1 MANPQHSDIA
11 KQGPYAIARWR
22 ESHWRG
28 RVQLD
33 LSGAHLSRVKLPG
46 VDLANDELSG
56 VDLTDADISRA
67 VLYGSNLRL
76 AHLSRASLIWSD
88 LHRTKLNG
96 ASLIRTNLSGSCL
109 LGADLQGADLSHAD
123 LSWADLRDANLTGAN
138 LTEANL
144 AWADLSG
151 VNLARARLT
160 GTNLEVANLTNV
172 DLRGASL
179 VRAILHRTL
188 MGRAVLEL
196 TLFADCDLG
205 QTLQLESV
213 THLGPSIIGLD
224 SLARSQGLIP
234 DTFLRQA
241 GVAESVI
248 SMQPSLR
255 QSRSNYSRVLL
266 VSSCQ
271 DEEFVERLEED
282 LRLAGFSCWRLV
294 VDDEAPIRSN
304 GVFPTLQRFSY
315 YDQMVLVCS
324 EASLA
329 SPFGW
334 RFFDRVIQKPV
345 AASIDIRTVI
355 PLALDD
361 QLYTRE
367 DPLCDDLRSR
377 LVVDFRGWQSE
388 VGYRSGLAASKAALV
403 APPSRDGNH
412 AGQSELLLDST

>member
-1 MANPQHSDIA
+1 MADPRHSALA
-11 KQGPYAIARWR
+11 KQGPHAIARWR
-22 ESHWRG
+22 ESNWRG

-33 LSGAHLSRVKLPG
+33 LSGAQLSRAKLPG
-46 VDLANDELSG
+46 VDFANDELAG
-56 VDLTDADISRA
+56 ADLTDADISRA

-88 LHRTKLNG
+88 LHRTKLTG

-109 LGADLQGADLSHAD
+109 LGADLQGADLSYAD
-123 LSWADLRDANLTGAN
+123 LSWADLREANLAGAN

-179 VRAILHRTL
+179 VRTMLHRTL
-188 MGRAVLEL
+188 MGKAVLEL
-196 TLFADCDLG
+196 TLFGDCDLG

-234 DTFLRQA
+234 EAFLRQA

-248 SMQPSLR
+248 SMQSALR
-255 QSRSNYSRVLL
+255 QAGSNYSRVLL
-266 VSSCQ
+266 VSSYQ
-271 DEEFVERLEED
+271 DEEFVERLEGD
-282 LRLAGFSCWRLV
+282 LRLSGFSCWRLV
-294 VDDEAPIRSN
+294 IDDDAPIKSN

-324 EASLA
+324 EASLS

-345 AASIDIRTVI
+345 AASTELRTVI

-361 QLYTRE
+361 QLYTSD
-367 DPLCDDLRSR
+367 DPLCEDLRKEW
-377 LVVDFRGWQSE
+377 VVDFRRWQDR
-388 VGYRSGLAASKAALV
+388 VGYISALAASKSALL
-403 APPSRDGNH
+403 ARASRDGNH
-412 AGQSELLLDST
+412 AQKP